1 MDRLVARPS
10 VAFLREQLYGIE
22 DPELGLSILE
32 LGLVYRVEMSAD
44 GEATVDVTLTS
55 PACPV
60 GPLIMA
66 QIDRTL
72 RSVPG
77 VDAVDVHLVWD
88 PPWDPR
94 TMASEDVRLALGVW

>member
-1 MDRLVARPS
+1 MDQPITRPS
-10 VAFLREQLYGIE
+10 VEFLRERLYGIE

-44 GEATVDVTLTS
+44 GKATVDVTLTS

-60 GPLIMA
+60 GPFILA

-72 RSVPG
+72 HSVSG
-77 VDAVDVHLVWD
+77 VETVDVRLVWE
-88 PPWDPR
+88 PAWDPR